1 MGTEFL
7 WCWIRAKK
15 TTAKHGNFLRKI
27 WMSQFGGLDEKLYYH
42 AVAKLL
48 ELDPAERV
56 DLVRIEDAQDS
67 LRDAIHQDGVLL

>member
-1 MGTEFL
+1 MMVAVLTL
-7 WCWIRAKK
+7 KDLYHLYSDLDIAVW
-15 TTAKHGNFLRKI
+15 
-27 WMSQFGGLDEKLYYH
+27 GLDEKHYYR

-67 LRDAIHQDGVLL
+67 LRDVIHQEGVFL

>member
-1 MGTEFL
+1 MVAVLTL
-7 WCWIRAKK
+7 KDLYHLYSDLDIAVW
-15 TTAKHGNFLRKI
+15 
-27 WMSQFGGLDEKLYYH
+27 GLDEKHYYR

-67 LRDAIHQDGVLL
+67 LRDVIHQEGVLL

>member
-1 MGTEFL
+1 
-7 WCWIRAKK
+7 
-15 TTAKHGNFLRKI
+15 
-27 WMSQFGGLDEKLYYH
+27 MSQFGGLDEKLYCH